1 MIKLKDILNESTWAN
16 RKFGEPLPTMAD
28 YQKAHNKE
36 TLNELM
42 PSSGKPEE
50 DDYLRD
56 GKTFGK
62 IFKIE
67 KWKGVTQ
74 VWIKPTSGG
83 WGKAVAGVAYDL
95 KKLKDSGKRNVGRPI
110 WVTK

>member
-1 MIKLKDILNESTWAN
+1 MIKLKDILEFRSG
-16 RKFGEPLPTMAD
+16 KPD
-28 YQKAHNKE
+28 
-36 TLNELM
+36 
-42 PSSGKPEE
+42 SGKPEK

-83 WGKAVAGVAYDL
+83 WGKAIAGVAYDL
-95 KKLKDSGKRNVGRPI
+95 KKLKMSEKGGKIERNVGRPI
-110 WVTK
+110 WVPK